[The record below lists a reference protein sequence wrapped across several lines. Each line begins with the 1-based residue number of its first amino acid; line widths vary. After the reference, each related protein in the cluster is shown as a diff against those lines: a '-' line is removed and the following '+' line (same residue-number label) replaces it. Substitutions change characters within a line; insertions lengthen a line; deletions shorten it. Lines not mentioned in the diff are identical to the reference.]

1 MLMEECDEQVAI
13 KTCDQCANCS
23 VYSRRESGFQ
33 GRLHADDRGDAGV
46 VGHACSP
53 KKLDDQADGDG
64 KAGLDDPHTG
74 RVADEERSKSLP
86 DSVFLHIINLCLCG
100 VSMILD
106 KQKMGKKGDRR
117 TKKDYSW
124 AINKQDCST
133 DTRTEGSFD

>member
-53 KKLDDQADGDG
+53 KELDNQADGDG

-86 DSVFLHIINLCLCG
+86 DSVFLHILNLCLCG
-100 VSMILD
+100 ASMIPD
-106 KQKMGKKGDRR
+106 KQKMGRRNDRVNHE
-117 TKKDYSW
+117 KSPW
-124 AINKQDCST
+124 AIKMQGCSI
-133 DTRTEGSFD
+133 